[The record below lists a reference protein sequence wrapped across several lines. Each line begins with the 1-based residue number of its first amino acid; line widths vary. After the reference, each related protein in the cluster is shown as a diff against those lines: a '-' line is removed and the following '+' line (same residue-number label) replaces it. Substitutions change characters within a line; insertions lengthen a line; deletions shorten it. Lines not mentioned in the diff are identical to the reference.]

1 MMKRRWSN
9 NGGFAALKMLEESS
23 SEVTSSSNGL
33 VLSSDINMSPSSLDS
48 PVYGDQEM
56 WLCNDSAS
64 YNNSHQ
70 HSVIT
75 SLQGCT
81 SSLPAQTTIIPLSAL
96 PNSNNASLNNQNQN
110 YQNGNSMNTNL
121 SVNTNNSVGG
131 GGGGGGVGVP
141 GMTSLNGLGGG
152 GGGSQVNNHNHSHN
166 HLHHNSNSNHS
177 NSSSHHT
184 NGHMGIGGG
193 GGGGLSVNI
202 NGPNIVSNAQQ
213 LNSLQA
219 SQNGQVIHANI
230 GIHSIISNGLNHH
243 HHHHM
248 NNSSMMHHTPR
259 SESANSISSGRDDL
273 SPSSSL
279 NGFSTSD
286 ASDVKKIKKGP
297 APRLQEELCLVCG
310 DRASGYHYNA
320 LTCEGCKGFFRRSVT
335 KNAVYCC
342 KFGHACEMDMYMRRK
357 CQECR
362 LKKCLA
368 VGMRPECVVP
378 ENQCAMKRREKKA
391 QKEKDKIQ
399 TSVCATEI
407 KKEILDLMTC
417 EPPSHPTCPLLPED
431 ILAKCQARNIP
442 PLSYNQL
449 AVIYKLIWYQDGY
462 EQPSEEDLKRIMSS
476 PDENESQHDVSFR
489 HITEIT
495 ILTVQLIVEFAKGL
509 PAFTKI
515 PQEDQITLLKACSS
529 EVMMLRMARRYDHNS
544 DSIFF
549 ANNRSYTRDSYKMAG
564 MADNIED
571 LLHFCRQMYSMK
583 VDNVEYALLTA
594 IVIFSDRP
602 GLEEAELVEAIQ
614 SYYIDTLRIYILN
627 RHCGDPMSLVFFAK
641 LLSILTELR
650 TLGNQNAEMCFSLKL
665 KNRKLPKFLEEIWD
679 VHAIPPSVQSHIQA
693 TQAEKAAQEAQAT
706 TSAISAAATSSS
718 SINTSMATSSSSSLS
733 PSAAST
739 PNGGAVDYVVG
750 TDMSMSLVQS
760 DNA

>member
-9 NGGFAALKMLEESS
+9 NGGFAALRMLDESS

-33 VLSSDINMSPSSLDS
+33 VLTSGLNMSPTSLDS
-48 PVYGDQEM
+48 PDYGEQDL
-56 WLCNDSAS
+56 WLCNDTP
-64 YNNSHQ
+64 YNTHP

-75 SLQGCT
+75 SVHGCT
-81 SSLPAQTTIIPLSAL
+81 TLPAQTTIIPLPPL
-96 PNSNNASLNNQNQN
+96 QNTNSNGLSGNVNGHVNYGNGMGNGLIGGSMSVNNVQGTTIIGMGNGHNQNTL
-110 YQNGNSMNTNL
+110 QNGHTMLGTHHGLQN
-121 SVNTNNSVGG
+121 GG
-131 GGGGGGVGVP
+131 
-141 GMTSLNGLGGG
+141 
-152 GGGSQVNNHNHSHN
+152 
-166 HLHHNSNSNHS
+166 LHHNGN
-177 NSSSHHT
+177 
-184 NGHMGIGGG
+184 
-193 GGGGLSVNI
+193 NI
-202 NGPNIVSNAQQ
+202 T
-213 LNSLQA
+213 SLQ
-219 SQNGQVIHANI
+219 
-230 GIHSIISNGLNHH
+230 
-243 HHHHM
+243 
-248 NNSSMMHHTPR
+248 HTPR
-259 SESANSISSGRDDL
+259 SDSANSISSGRDDL

-279 NGFSTSD
+279 NGYSTNEGCD
-286 ASDVKKIKKGP
+286 AKKIKKGP

-391 QKEKDKIQ
+391 QKEKDKQQ
-399 TSVCATEI
+399 TSPSVNTSDVI
-407 KKEILDLMTC
+407 KKEVLELMKC
-417 EPPSHPTCPLLPED
+417 EPPTHQTCPLLPED
-431 ILAKCQARNIP
+431 IVAKCQARNIP
-442 PLSYNQL
+442 SLTYNQL

-462 EQPSEEDLKRIMSS
+462 EQPSEEDLKRIMIS
-476 PDENESQHDVSFR
+476 PDENESQNDVSFR

-549 ANNRSYTRDSYKMAG
+549 ANNRSYTRDSYKLAG
-564 MADNIED
+564 VADNIED
-571 LLHFCRQMYSMK
+571 LLHFCRQMYAMK

-627 RHCGDPMSLVFFAK
+627 RHCGDPMSIVFFAK

-679 VHAIPPSVQSHIQA
+679 VHAIPPQVQSHIQM
-693 TQAEKAAQEAQAT
+693 TQEEREAQAST
-706 TSAISAAATSSS
+706 SAAAAAAAGVQATSTSSS
-718 SINTSMATSSSSSLS
+718 AAITMSATSTTPIGML
-733 PSAAST
+733 PTTST
-739 PNGGAVDYVVG
+739 GLNGGLTTNMYGGSPTIGMMGVTLKQEHMLGDENSTA
-750 TDMSMSLVQS
+750 
-760 DNA
+760 A

>member
-1 MMKRRWSN
+1 MNLSSMMYRLNVQHPQQSQQQSQEHPHSHSSQQLSTPN
-9 NGGFAALKMLEESS
+9 NQHLIIQTGGGHQLFSADNGGSGDCGSGGLNGNVGLNVSGDDLKILTAIKSEPIHDLVLPTVSAGAPGISVVSIIGGSAGTGNVAGNSNVVLSAINNSS
-23 SEVTSSSNGL
+23 TSSAAS
-33 VLSSDINMSPSSLDS
+33 VST
-48 PVYGDQEM
+48 
-56 WLCNDSAS
+56 SA
-64 YNNSHQ
+64 NS
-70 HSVIT
+70 
-75 SLQGCT
+75 
-81 SSLPAQTTIIPLSAL
+81 
-96 PNSNNASLNNQNQN
+96 
-110 YQNGNSMNTNL
+110 
-121 SVNTNNSVGG
+121 
-131 GGGGGGVGVP
+131 
-141 GMTSLNGLGGG
+141 
-152 GGGSQVNNHNHSHN
+152 
-166 HLHHNSNSNHS
+166 
-177 NSSSHHT
+177 T
-184 NGHMGIGGG
+184 NGHLVFVPTKRVRLEGPEDWISSPSPTNVPGSAPP
-193 GGGGLSVNI
+193 LSPSP
-202 NGPNIVSNAQQ
+202 G
-213 LNSLQA
+213 
-219 SQNGQVIHANI
+219 SQSHNYNTNM
-230 GIHSIISNGLNHH
+230 SNGYASPMSTGSYDPYSPNGK
-243 HHHHM
+243 
-248 NNSSMMHHTPR
+248 
-259 SESANSISSGRDDL
+259 IGREDL

-279 NGFSTSD
+279 NGYSTNDGCD
-286 ASDVKKIKKGP
+286 AKKGKKGP

-378 ENQCAMKRREKKA
+378 ENQCALKRREKKA
-391 QKEKDKIQ
+391 QKEKDKQ
-399 TSVCATEI
+399 QVSPAVSTTEII
-407 KKEILDLMTC
+407 KKEVLELMQC
-417 EPPSHPTCPLLPED
+417 EAPSHATCPLLPD
-431 ILAKCQARNIP
+431 SLLAENQAKNIP
-442 PLSYNQL
+442 QLTLNQL

-462 EQPSEEDLKRIMSS
+462 EQPSEEDLKRIMISS

-529 EVMMLRMARRYDHNS
+529 EVMMLRMARRYDAASN
-544 DSIFF
+544 SIFF

-571 LLHFCRQMYSMK
+571 LLHFCRQMYSMT

-602 GLEEAELVEAIQ
+602 GLEEAELVEQIQ

-627 RHCGDPMSLVFFAK
+627 RHRGDPKCLVFFAK

-679 VHAIPPSVQSHIQA
+679 VNTIPPSVQSHIQA
-693 TQAEKAAQEAQAT
+693 TQAMQAAQ
-706 TSAISAAATSSS
+706 AANGRSGIDGSSS
-718 SINTSMATSSSSSLS
+718 TSGDDLMMEVTGIGSELSGISGVVAGGGISGIAEHNTVA
-733 PSAAST
+733 
-739 PNGGAVDYVVG
+739 
-750 TDMSMSLVQS
+750 
-760 DNA
+760 